1 MQTDRPKTEI
11 CWQLGIPYL
20 NISFTQKN
28 FNIAGTWKVIFVMI
42 SKNYL
47 KNISVGQQIN
57 AMQKSG

>member
-1 MQTDRPKTEI
+1 MQTDMPKTEI

-28 FNIAGTWKVIFVMI
+28 FNIAVAWKVIFVMI
-42 SKNYL
+42 AKIYL
-47 KNISVGQQIN
+47 KNISAGQQIN